1 MTQGGRS
8 TAPLLAGSTATINNR
23 MILARLSLLLLLA
36 LPLSAQVAEGDRLFA
51 ERATGAQGIHAS
63 AGPID
68 GAIAAYQKAVSAN
81 PNDLL
86 AHAGLLRSYR
96 FKGAHVARTVAEK
109 KKVYGVAKAAGEQ
122 ALAATARVLATRGV
136 KANASPK
143 SVADALR
150 GVPGAASIYL
160 WDSINWGEWALAYGK
175 LAAARQGA
183 ADRIMREATIAHLID
198 PSLELGAPARVLG
211 RLHDQTPRIPFI
223 TGWASSK
230 EALKFLR
237 ESLSHDPTNKL
248 TILFLAEA
256 MVSHDA
262 KTKPEAIRMLRNAID
277 DPLHNDY
284 LVEDA
289 AAVADAKALLKKW
302 GA

>member
-1 MTQGGRS
+1 MT
-8 TAPLLAGSTATINNR
+8 
-23 MILARLSLLLLLA
+23 LARLSLLFFLA

-51 ERATGAQGIHAS
+51 IRATGAQGVHAS

-68 GAIAAYQKAVSAN
+68 GAIAAYRQAIAAN
-81 PNDLL
+81 ANDLV

-96 FKGAHVARTVAEK
+96 FKGAYVARSVDEK
-109 KKVYGVAKAAGEQ
+109 KKIYGVAKAAGEQ
-122 ALAATARVLATRGV
+122 ALAATARLLAQRGV
-136 KANASPK
+136 KSNASPK
-143 SVADALR
+143 NVAEALR
-150 GVPGAASIYL
+150 AVPGAGSIYL

-183 ADRIMREATIAHLID
+183 ADRILREATIAHLID

-211 RLHDQTPRIPFI
+211 RLHDQTPRIPFL

-230 EALKFLR
+230 EALKYLR
-237 ESLSHDPTNKL
+237 ESLSYDPTNKL

-256 MVSHDA
+256 MVSSDA
-262 KTKPEAIRMLRNAID
+262 KSKPEAIRMLRNAID
-277 DPLHNDY
+277 DPLHSEY

-289 AAVADAKALLKKW
+289 AAVADAKALLKRW